1 MSFPNLRQ
9 ALTILVG
16 LLLTLSGG
24 AQTYTVLYS
33 FTGGTDGAMPV
44 GGVIL
49 DEAGNLY
56 GTTFGLGSL
65 GDGDQLGTVFEL
77 SPGGNFTLL
86 HGFGPESSGGE
97 DPMATLVRDSAGNL
111 YGTTPNGGLNYGT
124 VFKVDNEGNFSLL
137 YSFTGQADGYYP
149 SAPVTPDPAGNLY
162 GTTEFGGSLTCD
174 MMLGCGVV
182 YEVNTQGQETVLH
195 EFSKPKYGDFPDAGL
210 ILDAADNLYGT
221 TVHGGQAGNGGT
233 VFKLDSA
240 ANETVL
246 YSFQKEPDGRLPEAP
261 LIEDAA
267 GNFYGTT
274 SKGGSGK
281 THSGTVFKLDLQ
293 GNETVLYSFT
303 GGSDGGL
310 PVSGLVMG
318 SAGNL
323 YGTTPSGG
331 IKDCEGSGCGVVF
344 KVDPSGH
351 ETVLHAFRGGTDG
364 WSPQAGLAI
373 DADGNLYGTAIYGGN
388 LGDCPRLPG
397 GGCGVVFKITP

>member
-1 MSFPNLRQ
+1 MIL
-9 ALTILVG
+9 LVG
-16 LLLTLSGG
+16 MLLVLPGE

-49 DEAGNLY
+49 DAAGNLY

-65 GDGDQLGTVFEL
+65 GFGDQLGTVFEL
-77 SPGGNFTLL
+77 SPDGNFTLL
-86 HGFGPESSGGE
+86 HSFGPDSPGGE

-111 YGTTPNGGLNYGT
+111 YGTTTNGGLNYGT

-137 YSFTGQADGYYP
+137 YSFTGQSDGYYP
-149 SAPVTPDPAGNLY
+149 SAPVTLDPTGNLY

-182 YEVNTQGQETVLH
+182 YEVDTQGQETVLL
-195 EFSKPKYGDFPDAGL
+195 EFSKPKSGDFPDAGL
-210 ILDAADNLYGT
+210 IRDAAGNLYGT

-233 VFKLDSA
+233 VFKLDPA
-240 ANETVL
+240 GNETVL
-246 YSFQKEPDGRLPEAP
+246 YSFRKETDGRLPEAP
-261 LIEDAA
+261 LIVDAA

-274 SKGGSGK
+274 MKGGSGK
-281 THSGTVFKLDLQ
+281 THSGTVFKLDPQ

-310 PVSGLVMG
+310 PVSGLVMD

-323 YGTTPSGG
+323 YGTTPWGG
-331 IKDCEGSGCGVVF
+331 VNDCEGVGCGVVF
-344 KVDPSGH
+344 KVDPAGH
-351 ETVLHAFRGGTDG
+351 QTVLHAFTGGTDG

-373 DADGNLYGTAIYGGN
+373 DANGNLYGTAIYGGN
-388 LGDCPRLPG
+388 LGDCPKLPG